1 MKDYKELSKG
11 GSKFLFIYRQTQKER
26 KGDYICILF
35 NFLANLL
42 ANLHQNDSEKE
53 CVIKIDFGKEKVRTG
68 IKLEVAKYK
77 RR

>member
-1 MKDYKELSKG
+1 MH
-11 GSKFLFIYRQTQKER
+11 I
-26 KGDYICILF
+26 IF

-68 IKLEVAKYK
+68 IKLVVAKYK